1 MFRLKAVGQSIMV
14 GVVVALLLG
23 GLALADTTPIHLRQL
38 NTLWRDAATVD
49 TPTYGMLMSGWDG
62 TNPQF
67 ISTNVSGQ
75 LIVTLGTALDSTNDS
90 VTAVGQFVDG
100 GTGFTQETSRVV
112 AIGGLFD
119 DTAGTALTENDIAAL
134 RINSLRALVITQVQ
148 VATTCT
154 ALSNTALSTTSEVV
168 FAASTTR
175 RKMCISNN
183 DASIAIHVRFGATA
197 TTASTRVPAGATI
210 CEEPANGYIYQG
222 TIDAIAAS
230 GTPAISG
237 EECTG

>member
-1 MFRLKAVGQSIMV
+1 MRSILRHAVV
-14 GVVVALLLG
+14 GGIVALLLSAV
-23 GLALADTTPIHLRQL
+23 ALADTTSIQLRQL
-38 NTLWRDAATVD
+38 NTLWRDGATVD
-49 TPTYGMLMSGWDG
+49 APTYGVLMSGWDG

-67 ISTNVSGQ
+67 ISTNTSGQ

-100 GTGFTQETSRVV
+100 GAGFAQESSRVV
-112 AIGGLFD
+112 AIGGIFD
-119 DTAGTALTENDIAAL
+119 DTAGTALAENDIAAL
-134 RINSLRALVITQVQ
+134 RINSLRALVTTQALVT
-148 VATTCT
+148 TTCT
-154 ALSNTALSTTSEVV
+154 ALTNTALSTTSEVV

-175 RKMCISNN
+175 QKMCISNN
-183 DASIAIHVRFGATA
+183 DDAIAIHVRFGATA
-197 TTASTRVPAGATI
+197 TTASTRVAPGQVI
-210 CEEPANGYIYQG
+210 CEVPENGYIYRG